1 MNNHRWTGSFLLLL
15 LLGILSMVVALK
27 GAEPGR
33 AWEIYL
39 VNLLFWSGISQAGLI
54 LSAVMVMTGAR
65 WWSPLRSM
73 ANGMASFLP
82 LSFLLF
88 VLLFLFG
95 KDLFPWIHIPDESKS
110 PWLNWDLL
118 VLRDIIGIGI
128 LYLMSF
134 IFLYYSN
141 RSHAGTDGDPGARKV
156 IEVLS
161 PVLVVVYTIVHSILA
176 IDLVMS
182 LSPSWYSTLFG
193 GYFFIGNLYAGIA
206 TLAILAVVFKH
217 SPDRGEPIGAS
228 HLHDLSKLL
237 LVFCLITGDFFWS
250 QFVVLWY
257 GNIPEETQFL
267 LKRIDTPRWAFLSG
281 AVLLVAFVLPFILLL
296 SRRVKINPKWV
307 FGVSFVVLAGMWL
320 ERFVLVVPSVYNG
333 DSIPL
338 GWMELGISL
347 GFFSLCAISYS
358 IYFQSIPRP
367 DL

>member
-1 MNNHRWTGSFLLLL
+1 MISPKWTGFLLFLL
-15 LLGILSMVVALK
+15 LLGILSMLAALK

-39 VNLLFWSGISQAGLI
+39 VNLLFWSGISQAGPI
-54 LSAVMVMTGAR
+54 LSAVMFMTGAR
-65 WWSPLRSM
+65 WWSPLRRM
-73 ANGMASFLP
+73 ADGMASFLP

-95 KDLFPWIHIPDESKS
+95 KNLFPWIHIPDGSRS

-134 IFLYYSN
+134 VFLYYSN
-141 RSHAGTDGDPGARKV
+141 RSHNGTDEDPGARKV

-161 PVLVVVYTIVHSILA
+161 PVLVVVYTIVHSLLA

-182 LSPSWYSTLFG
+182 LSPSCYSTLFG

-206 TLAILAVVFKH
+206 TLAILAVIFKH
-217 SPDRGEPIGAS
+217 SPDRGEPIGVS
-228 HLHDLSKLL
+228 QFHDLSKLL
-237 LVFCLITGDFFWS
+237 LVFCLITGYFFWS

-267 LKRIDTPRWAFLSG
+267 LQRIDTPRWAYMSG
-281 AVLLVAFVLPFILLL
+281 AVLLVAFILPFLLLL
-296 SRRVKINPKWV
+296 SRRVKINPKCV
-307 FGVSFVVLAGMWL
+307 LLVSLVVLVGMWL

-358 IYFQSIPRP
+358 TYIRSIPRP
-367 DL
+367 DV